1 MFAALPISTFSY
13 VEQFQYNSDNQ
24 FDSLLRNL
32 IIRSDV
38 ISTHCDP
45 SCSSVGWSVGRSVCL
60 SVRISSKGQGSYT
73 SNAPLGGLVYHT
85 IVAYTFG
92 QIIANII
99 IDLSK
104 LKKNLERPLDAMRI
118 IDTIDDR
125 QSQG

>member
-1 MFAALPISTFSY
+1 MNPH
-13 VEQFQYNSDNQ
+13 VR
-24 FDSLLRNL
+24 LL
-32 IIRSDV
+32 
-38 ISTHCDP
+38 
-45 SCSSVGWSVGRSVCL
+45 
-60 SVRISSKGQGSYT
+60 VRRQGSYT

-99 IDLSK
+99 IDFST
-104 LKKNLERPLDAMRI
+104 LKENLEIPLDAMSI